1 MSAYLFI
8 SYSHNDER
16 WADRLR
22 DHLAAL
28 RQEGLVEDWYDRKI
42 QPGDNWEEAIA
53 TELNRSNMIIPLIS
67 ANFLAS
73 EYCTGVEMTRAF
85 EMHEKGDTRIVPVIL
100 RAVDW
105 ERTSFGGLQALPRDG
120 KPILSH
126 RDREQALRDVAR
138 GIRRPIS
145 KTTQYTEMK
154 DPTDPELHN
163 QTYFINHTSFLR
175 PEKQQE
181 FQERTGVPLDHYDIR
196 VIIDS
201 DDENALDL
209 IERVE
214 YVLHEAYPEPIRVRT
229 QQHRRDYFLLKELAN
244 GEYLLRAKVFIG
256 GQNDPVELQRYITLW
271 RSGPELP

>member
-1 MSAYLFI
+1 MPAFLFL
-8 SYSHNDER
+8 SYSHSDER
-16 WADRLR
+16 WAERLR
-22 DHLAAL
+22 DHLSAL
-28 RQEGLVEDWYDRKI
+28 RQEELVQDWYDRDI
-42 QPGDNWEEAIA
+42 LPGEHWEDAIA
-53 TELNRSNMIIPLIS
+53 AELDRANVVIPIIS
-67 ANFLAS
+67 ASFLAS

-85 EMHEKGDTRIVPVIL
+85 EMHERGDTFIVPVIL

-105 ERTSFGGLQALPRDG
+105 EKTSFGGLQALPRDG

-138 GIRRPIS
+138 GIRRLIS
-145 KTTQYTEMK
+145 KITRHTEIK
-154 DPTDPELHN
+154 APAEPELPN

-175 PEKQQE
+175 PGKQQE

-201 DDENALDL
+201 DDEKALDL
-209 IERVE
+209 IDRVE

-244 GEYLLRAKVFIG
+244 GEYLLRAKVYIQG
-256 GQNDPVELQRYITLW
+256 RNEPVELQRYITLW

>member
-42 QPGDNWEEAIA
+42 QPGENWEEAIA
-53 TELNRSNMIIPLIS
+53 TELNRSNVIIPLIS

-73 EYCTGVEMTRAF
+73 DYCTGIEMTKAL
-85 EMHEKGDTRIVPVIL
+85 ELHERGEARIVPIIL

-105 ERTSFGGLQALPRDG
+105 EGTSFGKLQALPRDG

-126 RDREQALRDVAR
+126 RDRDQALRDVAR
-138 GIRRPIS
+138 GMRRALSGFSRHPAL
-145 KTTQYTEMK
+145 KTTTNS
-154 DPTDPELHN
+154 DLTN
-163 QTYFINHTSFLR
+163 QTYFLNHTSFLR
-175 PEKQQE
+175 PEKQKD
-181 FQERTGVPLDHYDIR
+181 FQERTRVPLDHYDIR

-201 DDENALDL
+201 EDDNALDR

-214 YVLHEAYPEPIRVRT
+214 YILHEAYPEPIRVRT

-256 GQNDPVELQRYITLW
+256 GQNAPVELQRYITLW

>member
-1 MSAYLFI
+1 MSSYLFI

-42 QPGDNWEEAIA
+42 QPGENWEEAIA
-53 TELNRSNMIIPLIS
+53 TELNRSNVIIPLIS

-85 EMHEKGDTRIVPVIL
+85 EMHGRGDTRIVPVIL

-126 RDREQALRDVAR
+126 RDCEQALRDVAR
-138 GIRRPIS
+138 GIRRSIS
-145 KTTQYTEMK
+145 NTTQYTEMK
-154 DPTDPELHN
+154 AQTDPELHN
-163 QTYFINHTSFLR
+163 QT
-175 PEKQQE
+175 
-181 FQERTGVPLDHYDIR
+181 
-196 VIIDS
+196 
-201 DDENALDL
+201 
-209 IERVE
+209 
-214 YVLHEAYPEPIRVRT
+214 
-229 QQHRRDYFLLKELAN
+229 
-244 GEYLLRAKVFIG
+244 
-256 GQNDPVELQRYITLW
+256 
-271 RSGPELP
+271 